1 MPERFALSCRG
12 FRFITLGLFI
22 MKKER
27 HTYEA
32 YCRAFAGIYAKHAK
46 NGGNYFTC
54 YVREAIVYFLSK
66 DETERGILLDDAGRE
81 SLVGYKI
88 AYSLLKAGWPEDIII
103 EYTDIQQER
112 VDEAERRLSFEEAVI
127 HRYNIPFKPQF
138 AISMNAYRYA
148 WLIDGAP
155 SLDEDCDDLI
165 ECQYDDDYE
174 DC

>member
-1 MPERFALSCRG
+1 
-12 FRFITLGLFI
+12 

-54 YVREAIVYFLSK
+54 YVREAISYFIDK
-66 DETERGILLDDAGRE
+66 DETERGVLLGTAGRE
-81 SLVGYKI
+81 SLVGYNI
-88 AYSLLKAGWPEDIII
+88 AYRLLKAGWDEDTII

-112 VDEAERRLSFEEAVI
+112 VGVAERLLSFEAAVG
-127 HRYNIPFKPQF
+127 HLYTFKTKPRF
-138 AISMNAYRYA
+138 AMTVNALRYA

-155 SLDEDCDDLI
+155 CLEDVCGELL
-165 ECQYDDDYE
+165 EEEERLYEDDDYY
-174 DC
+174 DR

>member
-1 MPERFALSCRG
+1 
-12 FRFITLGLFI
+12 

-54 YVREAIVYFLSK
+54 YVRDAINYFIDK
-66 DETERGILLDDAGRE
+66 DEVERGVLMESAGRE

-88 AYSLLKAGWPEDIII
+88 AYSLLKAGWDEATIWD
-103 EYTDIQQER
+103 YTATQQGY
-112 VDEAERRLSFEEAVI
+112 VDEAERRVSFEEAVV
-127 HRYNIPFKPQF
+127 RLYTLKTKPRF
-138 AISMNAYRYA
+138 AMTMNAFRYA

-155 SLDEDCDDLI
+155 CLEDVCDELL
-165 ECQYDDDYE
+165 EEEERLHDDDDDFD

>member
-1 MPERFALSCRG
+1 
-12 FRFITLGLFI
+12 

-46 NGGNYFTC
+46 IGGNYFTC
-54 YVREAIVYFLSK
+54 YVREAIDYFLGK
-66 DETERGILLDDAGRE
+66 DEVERGVMLESAGRE

-88 AYSLLKAGWPEDIII
+88 AYSLLKAGWSEEDIQ

-112 VDEAERRLSFEEAVI
+112 VDEAERRVSFDEAVT
-127 HRYNIPFKPQF
+127 HLYNIKPKPRF
-138 AISMNAYRYA
+138 AVTMNAFRYA

-155 SLDEDCDDLI
+155 CLEDVCDELLEEEERLQDADDAYGDAYDEDDD
-165 ECQYDDDYE
+165 C
-174 DC
+174 

>member
-1 MPERFALSCRG
+1 
-12 FRFITLGLFI
+12 

-46 NGGNYFTC
+46 NGGHYFTC
-54 YVREAIVYFLSK
+54 YIRDAIKEFIDK
-66 DETERGILLDDAGRE
+66 DEVERGILMESAGRE

-88 AYSLLKAGWPEDIII
+88 AYSLLKAGWDEDTIWD
-103 EYTDIQQER
+103 YTETQQEY
-112 VDEAERRLSFEEAVI
+112 VNEAERRLSFDEAVV
-127 HRYNIPFKPQF
+127 HLYTLKPKPRF
-138 AISMNAYRYA
+138 AISMNAFRYA

-155 SLDEDCDDLI
+155 CLEDVCDELLDEEERLHDD
-165 ECQYDDDYE
+165 EDFDDD

>member
-1 MPERFALSCRG
+1 
-12 FRFITLGLFI
+12 

-54 YVREAIVYFLSK
+54 YVRDAINYFINK
-66 DETERGILLDDAGRE
+66 DEVERGVLMESAGRE

-88 AYSLLKAGWPEDIII
+88 AYSLLKAGWDEDTILD
-103 EYTDIQQER
+103 YTETQQEY
-112 VDEAERRLSFEEAVI
+112 VNEAERRVSFEEAVV
-127 HRYNIPFKPQF
+127 HLYNLKTKPRF
-138 AISMNAYRYA
+138 AMTMNAYRYA

-155 SLDEDCDDLI
+155 CLEDACDELL
-165 ECQYDDDYE
+165 EEEERLHAEDDDYDDE
-174 DC
+174 E

>member
-1 MPERFALSCRG
+1 
-12 FRFITLGLFI
+12 

-54 YVREAIVYFLSK
+54 YVRDAIEYFINK
-66 DETERGILLDDAGRE
+66 DEVERGVLLETAGRE

-88 AYSLLKAGWPEDIII
+88 AYSLLKAGWSEADILD
-103 EYTDIQQER
+103 YTETQQER
-112 VDEAERRLSFEEAVI
+112 VNEAERRVSFEEAVV
-127 HRYNIPFKPQF
+127 RLYTLKTKPRF
-138 AISMNAYRYA
+138 ARTMNAFRYA

-155 SLDEDCDDLI
+155 CLEDVCDELLEEEERLQDADDAYDEDDD
-165 ECQYDDDYE
+165 C
-174 DC
+174 

>member
-1 MPERFALSCRG
+1 
-12 FRFITLGLFI
+12 

-54 YVREAIVYFLSK
+54 YVRDAINYFIDK
-66 DETERGILLDDAGRE
+66 DEVERGVLMESAGRE

-88 AYSLLKAGWPEDIII
+88 AYSLLKAGWDEATIWD
-103 EYTDIQQER
+103 YTATQQGY
-112 VDEAERRLSFEEAVI
+112 VDEAERRVSFEEAVV
-127 HRYNIPFKPQF
+127 RLYTLKTKPRF
-138 AISMNAYRYA
+138 AITMNAFRYA

-155 SLDEDCDDLI
+155 CLEDVCDELLEEEERLHDDDFDDED
-165 ECQYDDDYE
+165 
-174 DC
+174 